1 MKAIRLESPKTL
13 NGVDIPEPEADGV
26 QVRMKVSACGVC
38 GSDLHYWESGLG
50 MDGKPGLILG
60 HEFCGTV
67 VDPGSR
73 IDLAIGTRI
82 TALPVNPCG
91 SCASCLS
98 GSSHLCLQ
106 GMKRPTPGNNSP
118 GAYAETL
125 MIRPDMVR
133 ILPDSITDTEA
144 VMIEPAAVALHAVHQ
159 SGLVVGS
166 RVLITGGGPIGVLA
180 AAWAR
185 LAGASLV
192 VLTEVD
198 AFRKA
203 FVEKKGDA
211 DAVLD
216 GRDPDLGRKLK
227 KISAG
232 GFDVAIETSAKDQG
246 YHTALSA
253 LKPRGTLVLAGISF
267 AMQQIPTLLSVI
279 KEITTVGAFA
289 YTTDEFDTALKC
301 ISEKRLDV
309 ESMVTKTIGFDDVQA
324 VFECLSSP
332 SPDQMKVVI
341 RP

>member
-1 MKAIRLESPKTL
+1 MRAIRLENPRLL
-13 NGVDIPEPEADGV
+13 NVVDIPEPEADGV
-26 QVRMKVSACGVC
+26 QVRMSVSACGVC

-73 IDLAIGTRI
+73 ADLAMGTRI

-98 GSSHLCLQ
+98 GAAHLCLQ

-118 GAYAETL
+118 GAYAETM

-133 ILPDSITDTEA
+133 ILPDSLSETEA

-198 AFRKA
+198 AFRKTFA
-203 FVEKKGDA
+203 ESKGDV

-227 KISAG
+227 KLSTG
-232 GFDVAIETSAKDQG
+232 GFNAAIETSAKDQG

-267 AMQQIPTLLSVI
+267 AMQQIPTILSVI
-279 KEITTVGAFA
+279 KEINTVGAFA
-289 YTTDEFDTALKC
+289 YTIDEFDTALKY
-301 ISEKRLDV
+301 IAEKRLAV
-309 ESMVTKTIGFDDVQA
+309 ESMVTKMIGFNDVQA
-324 VFECLSSP
+324 MFECLSSP